1 MIKIETH
8 AHTGGSWCALCE
20 LKEIFQHYK
29 NFGYGGIVVTNHYSY
44 SECKGHGFSNY
55 RDYAKYFFS
64 LIESAVEMGKKF
76 DMKVFYG
83 AEVRLNSDNTEYV
96 LYGFDKNFL
105 LDNANLWEFTQE
117 QLFKIANANGLFMY
131 QSHPC
136 RDGVRPSNPR
146 FLHGAE
152 SFNGHFHHV
161 NNNVPA
167 KKFCISNNL
176 IEMSGTD
183 FHDPGQPI
191 TAGIYI
197 PEEIC
202 DNEGLVKYIKS
213 GKAKLVEEKEDY
225 IEWLIKHKATE
236 GVILDRRLLK
246 E

>member
-8 AHTGGSWCALCE
+8 AHTGGSWCALCGLE
-20 LKEIFQHYK
+20 EIFKHYK
-29 NFGYGGIVVTNHYSY
+29 SFGYGGIVVTNHYSY
-44 SECKGHGFSNY
+44 AEYKSHECESY

-64 LIESAVEMGKKF
+64 LIESAIEIGKKY

-83 AEVRLNSDNTEYV
+83 AEVKLNSDKTEYM

-131 QSHPC
+131 QSHPF
-136 RDGVRPSNPR
+136 RQGVKAGNPK
-146 FLHGAE
+146 FMHGAE

-167 KKFCISNNL
+167 KAFCEENSL

-183 FHDPGQPI
+183 FHDPGQPV
-191 TAGIYI
+191 TAGIFI
-197 PEEIC
+197 PEDIN
-202 DNEGLVKYIKS
+202 DNAELVKYIMK
-213 GKAKLVEEKEDY
+213 GKVKLVEERDMY
-225 IEWLIKHKATE
+225 IDWLIKYKATE
-236 GVILDRRLLK
+236 GVILDRALLN

>member
-8 AHTGGSWCALCE
+8 AHTGGSWCALCS
-20 LKEIFQHYK
+20 LKEIFEHYK
-29 NFGYGGIVVTNHYSY
+29 SNGYGGIVVTNHYSY
-44 SECKGHGFSNY
+44 AECVSHGYANP
-55 RDYAKYFFS
+55 REYAKYFFS
-64 LIESAVEMGKKF
+64 LIESAMDMGKKY

-83 AEVRLNSDNTEYV
+83 AEIRLNSDNTEYM
-96 LYGFDKNFL
+96 LYGFDKAFL
-105 LDNANLWEFTQE
+105 LDNANLWEFTEE

-131 QSHPC
+131 QTHPF
-136 RDGVRPSNPR
+136 RDGVKVSNAK

-167 KKFCISNNL
+167 KEFCVKNNL

-183 FHDPGQPI
+183 FHDPGQPV

-197 PEEIC
+197 PEDIS
-202 DNEGLVKYIKS
+202 DNAGLVKYIMS
-213 GKAKLVEEKEDY
+213 GKAKLANERKDY
-225 IEWLIKHKATE
+225 IDWLIKYKKSQ
-236 GVILDRRLLK
+236 GVLLDRDLLK